1 MEVTQVGGLKMH
13 SVAEKKM
20 WQNSTEGALLHLGDS
35 MSPAIL
41 GYLAFHIS
49 RYYRV
54 KAARQAP
61 FPDNVDV
68 PQKRVLP
75 GYHAK
80 LL

>member
-1 MEVTQVGGLKMH
+1 MH

-68 PQKRVLP
+68 PKKTGIYLDITRRATVSL
-75 GYHAK
+75 ARFT
-80 LL
+80 